1 MEGNST
7 SKDLNLVHS
16 RCHLPAEREQN
27 ESRLILTNTK
37 ANMMYVEINFLKN

>member
-16 RCHLPAEREQN
+16 RCHLPAEGEQN
-27 ESRLILTNTK
+27 ESRLIFN
-37 ANMMYVEINFLKN
+37 KNKGKYDVQRNQLS